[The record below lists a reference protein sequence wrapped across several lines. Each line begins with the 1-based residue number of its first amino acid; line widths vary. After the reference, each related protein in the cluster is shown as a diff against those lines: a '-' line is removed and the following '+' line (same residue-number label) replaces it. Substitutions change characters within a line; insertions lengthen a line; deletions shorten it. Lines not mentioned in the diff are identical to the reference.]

1 VIKVIVDTG
10 VKENYTAVLGEEVMR
25 AIVEE
30 AHSSRVKV
38 AAHAILN
45 AAIKA
50 AANAGVD
57 SIEHAYFI
65 SDENLRLMRDKGIYL
80 VPTVSERPTAF
91 YIDRLQRAM
100 KLGVKIASDRTR
112 TR

>member
-1 VIKVIVDTG
+1 MKLLKIQAG
-10 VKENYTAVLGEEVMR
+10 WSFGEPQ
-25 AIVEE
+25 
-30 AHSSRVKV
+30 
-38 AAHAILN
+38 
-45 AAIKA
+45 